1 MTGCRFVCLAF
12 DFGVTDHLSGNRG
25 SELPQRRPQRVPLHQ
40 KTNSEVNSLHRTAV
54 AAADRRVKPEKRQ
67 SPRSSTLHEVSFPP
81 PPRKSGPRVADLET
95 KLGRA
100 LVELDRLRD
109 RLALAEAA
117 KLDAERALEM
127 SKVVK
132 AVEEEEKLLLSQ
144 DSDEISEVTQ
154 ETKTEEESINS
165 PNTNDVFE
173 VVAPTEP
180 INQEKDDVG
189 KPEKDE
195 TVAAKEVEEKTEE
208 EQSQTVELRTE
219 MVELKSKLLEKTTEV
234 GILLEENV
242 LFKRR
247 AAEEIA
253 NATAAARAKEEELMT
268 KLRSAEVELKQSKA
282 KEELLTEQLQAAEG
296 AKSALEV
303 EMNRL
308 RVQTEQWRKAAE
320 AAAAALVP
328 RDVGDEEWGPALLMA
343 GDGVGED
350 GVVAGRRWKKG
361 AAGVRMFGEL
371 WKKKSL
377 HK

>member
-1 MTGCRFVCLAF
+1 M
-12 DFGVTDHLSGNRG
+12 SKSRG

-67 SPRSSTLHEVSFPP
+67 SPRSSTLHEIQ
-81 PPRKSGPRVADLET
+81 RKSGPRVADLET

-117 KLDAERALEM
+117 KLDAELALEM
-127 SKVVK
+127 SKKQVPAAGPVVK

-268 KLRSAEVELKQSKA
+268 KLRSAAVELKQSKA